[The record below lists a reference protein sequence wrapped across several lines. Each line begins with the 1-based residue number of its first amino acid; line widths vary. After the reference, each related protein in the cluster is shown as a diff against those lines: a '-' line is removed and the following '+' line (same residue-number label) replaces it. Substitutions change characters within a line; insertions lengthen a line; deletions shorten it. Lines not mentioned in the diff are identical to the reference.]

1 MYLNYPL
8 PSASA
13 DGPHCQGAFGRHVPA
28 AGNQEYVSWLA
39 NLLREVERNPQ
50 DLHPVLGEFERL
62 IETNPRI
69 YMLLQSMLHEAQ
81 ECRLGV
87 EQNVDMDDY
96 HKLLQ
101 VLNHIITHAPPWSD
115 DHPGVP
121 MLVLL
126 RFSMPTVSGYAFF
139 QDPEV
144 NKLIKKTLDAWAD
157 YLSSPESAGV
167 LNTSTTGW
175 FSAGALRRLTGTAN
189 IGGDGFE
196 FGELYICNPDAPH
209 YGFKSW
215 DDFFTR
221 RFREGVR
228 PVAFPDD
235 DSVIVNPCESQPFA
249 LARQVKFRDSFWI
262 KGKAYSLSDMLGNT
276 FVTPFLDGTVYQGY
290 LDTFSY
296 HRWHSPVS
304 GRIVKSYVLD
314 GTYFSTPEALNVNP
328 PNKDPGNEIPYQG
341 YLAAMATRAVILIEA
356 ENPEIGLMA
365 FLAIGMAEISTC
377 EISVCEGDYL
387 RKGDELGMF
396 HYGGSSHCLIFQNGV
411 NITGFPE
418 IGGGK
423 NIPVRGQLAI
433 VTPMEVDGFQLV

>member
-1 MYLNYPL
+1 M
-8 PSASA
+8 
-13 DGPHCQGAFGRHVPA
+13 
-28 AGNQEYVSWLA
+28 
-39 NLLREVERNPQ
+39 
-50 DLHPVLGEFERL
+50 
-62 IETNPRI
+62 
-69 YMLLQSMLHEAQ
+69 
-81 ECRLGV
+81 
-87 EQNVDMDDY
+87 
-96 HKLLQ
+96 
-101 VLNHIITHAPPWSD
+101 D

-126 RFSMPTVSGYAFF
+126 KSTMPTVSGYAFY

-144 NKLIKKTLDAWAD
+144 NKIIKKILDAWAD
-157 YLSSPESAGV
+157 FLSSPKSAGV
-167 LNTSTTGW
+167 LNASSTGW
-175 FSAGALRRLTGTAN
+175 FSTEALRRLTDTAN
-189 IGGDGFE
+189 IGRTGFV

-249 LARQVKFRDSFWI
+249 LARNVNARDSFWI
-262 KGKAYSLSDMLGNT
+262 KGQTYSLSDMLGNT
-276 FVTPFLDGTVYQGY
+276 FVAPFLDGTVYQGY

-304 GRIVKSYVLD
+304 GKVVKAYVLD

-328 PNKDPGNEIPYQG
+328 PDKDPGNEIPYQG

-365 FLAIGMAEISTC
+365 FLGIGMAEISTC
-377 EISVCEGDYL
+377 EISVREGDYL
-387 RKGDELGMF
+387 RKGDELGTF
-396 HYGGSSHCLIFQNGV
+396 HYGGSSHCLIFKNGV
-411 NITGFPE
+411 NVTGFPE
-418 IGGGK
+418 VGK
-423 NIPVRGQLAI
+423 KENIPVRGQLAI
-433 VTPMEVDGFQLV
+433 VTPPEAEGFQLV